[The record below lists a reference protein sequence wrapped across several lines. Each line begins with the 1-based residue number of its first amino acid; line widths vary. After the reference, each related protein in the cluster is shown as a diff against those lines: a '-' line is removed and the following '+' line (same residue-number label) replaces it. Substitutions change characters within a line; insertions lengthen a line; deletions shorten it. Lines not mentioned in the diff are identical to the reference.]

1 MTEQRKNDRTNDFI
15 DLSALKSTGTVT
27 PPKILIYGTP
37 GCGKSTF
44 AARAKNVDKILFL
57 DLENGHSAIK
67 KELGDRY
74 NGAHISDFGMF
85 HSVLNSLQTRP
96 HDYKYLVIDTVDWL
110 ETIVHNEVC
119 RKYNARSIYDG
130 SNQMTNYNK
139 GPGLAKKELDDILAK
154 LDLLIT
160 SRGICVILLAHAQ
173 ISKSES
179 LEDGTEKVYSMK
191 TMDKMTSK
199 LFTEWP
205 DIIAFAKRPITTDML
220 GKKTEG
226 DPVLFFKSH
235 VAVVKARTLH
245 ELPESIPFK
254 IDEFWKTYNAANS
267 PKEGN

>member
-1 MTEQRKNDRTNDFI
+1 MTEQKKIDRTRDFI
-15 DLSALKSTGTVT
+15 DLASLKGTGSIT
-27 PPKILIYGTP
+27 PPKIMIYGTP
-37 GCGKSTF
+37 GSGKSTF

-67 KELGDRY
+67 KELGSRY
-74 NGAHISDFGMF
+74 NGAHISDFGTF
-85 HSVLNSLQTRP
+85 HSVLNSLQARP
-96 HDYKYLVIDTVDWL
+96 HDYRFLVIDTVDWL

-119 RKYNARSIYDG
+119 RKYGARSIYDG

-179 LEDGTEKVYSMK
+179 LEDGIEKIYSIK
-191 TMDKMTSK
+191 TMDRLTSK

-205 DIIAFAKRPITTDML
+205 DIIAFAKRPIVTDAM
-220 GKKTEG
+220 GKKNEQ
-226 DPVLFFKSH
+226 DPLLFFKSPI
-235 VAVVKARTLH
+235 AAVKARTLH
-245 ELPESIPFK
+245 ALPESIPFTF
-254 IDEFWKTYNAANS
+254 DEFWKTYNEANS